1 MSRDD
6 ESRPVDLRRYK
17 AAKQAE
23 AKRAAKQAARRPAG
37 GSEGFLGARP
47 KAGLILGAVVLVLLA
62 LWLLPAVL

>member
-17 AAKQAE
+17 AAKQAA
-23 AKRAAKQAARRPAG
+23 AKRAAREARRPKGAG
-37 GSEGFLGARP
+37 EGFLGSRP

-62 LWLLPAVL
+62 LWFLPAIL